1 MMPVQAGF
9 KQDTSRVEA
18 SYQRERSSQSLCLSS
33 LIDYCLLAPSYLPL
47 CGRIVGDTW
56 VWRTIKLK
64 RRLNKSYKKVGC
76 LDIFQDS
83 GLAVRYLQA
92 FEQINR

>member
-18 SYQRERSSQSLCLSS
+18 SYQRERSSQSLSLSS

-56 VWRTIKLK
+56 VHSYVVLQGRLRALGISICNTIGYRMGHLE
-64 RRLNKSYKKVGC
+64 R
-76 LDIFQDS
+76 
-83 GLAVRYLQA
+83 
-92 FEQINR
+92 